1 MNRLQKKCVMA
12 TVGVHLLL
20 LVILIV
26 GPAFFTPKSKTEDFH
41 VLDVIPANLIDASVN
56 SGAQNAQP
64 PAPVVTP
71 PQPQPADARG
81 AVRCVITPMPPAI
94 TRRTGAP
101 VSG

>member
-26 GPAFFTPKSKTEDFH
+26 GPAFFTPKSKTDDFH
-41 VLDVIPANLIDASVN
+41 VLDVIPANLIDASFN
-56 SGAQNAQP
+56 SGVQNAQP

-71 PQPQPADARG
+71 PQPQP
-81 AVRCVITPMPPAI
+81 TPPVPNPVVPPPTLAESVGEI
-94 TRRTGAP
+94 F
-101 VSG
+101 